1 VVRFNQEPLDILI
14 FGYNWGVLTQPLDN
28 MPINLAKLSQLC
40 KDELG
45 FEIRIAKCRD
55 TINRNSY
62 AVEIASGRSFDL
74 VFPKKFLQIQSRSVA
89 DDFWSRKYLDDG
101 IYMDISPYLAQFCPE
116 AILNFE
122 RYPQIKRLCTIEDK
136 IYAIYAGMPDIYAP
150 ALFVKN
156 EFLEQYNIEYIHDFD
171 TLYNI
176 LQGIYADGTGM
187 EDTDKVLLHN
197 GSSLPDLII
206 CSSGWRR

>member
-1 VVRFNQEPLDILI
+1 MVRFNQEPLDILI

-74 VFPKKFLQIQSRSVA
+74 VFPKKFL
-89 DDFWSRKYLDDG
+89 
-101 IYMDISPYLAQFCPE
+101 
-116 AILNFE
+116 
-122 RYPQIKRLCTIEDK
+122 
-136 IYAIYAGMPDIYAP
+136 
-150 ALFVKN
+150 
-156 EFLEQYNIEYIHDFD
+156 
-171 TLYNI
+171 
-176 LQGIYADGTGM
+176 
-187 EDTDKVLLHN
+187 
-197 GSSLPDLII
+197 
-206 CSSGWRR
+206 